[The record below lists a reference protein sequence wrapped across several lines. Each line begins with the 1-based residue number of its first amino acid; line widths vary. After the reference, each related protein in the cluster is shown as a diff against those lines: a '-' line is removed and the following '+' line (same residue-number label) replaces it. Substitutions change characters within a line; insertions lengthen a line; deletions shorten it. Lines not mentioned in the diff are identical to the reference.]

1 MIHVTLSELMVI
13 YLLLLLGS
21 VGTMWVVRKIGSVQS
36 AWRLRK
42 TWVICQACGN
52 QYQDQTSAALPVCP
66 ICQRANERLPI
77 REI

>member
-13 YLLLLLGS
+13 YLLLLLGG
-21 VGTMWVVRKIGSVQS
+21 VGTMWMVRKVGSVRR

-42 TWVICQACGN
+42 TFVICQACSHH
-52 QYQDQTSAALPVCP
+52 YQDSSETTLPVCP
-66 ICQRANERLPI
+66 ECGRANERVPI